1 MQARRLLVHIFR
13 AQCRLHICNQRVCP
27 RIGSAWEGIWRWPDR
42 SLKLSLLWRAGRSRG
57 RRDRWPVTLEPDDGH
72 TCWGVAYR
80 VSGHEA
86 EEIALSYLEVREKEY
101 DQKAYLD
108 FYFDED
114 STEPAISGVLVYIAS
129 ADKKLNKNYLG
140 PAPLEMMAHQIVGAV
155 GPSGPN
161 IEYLFQLETALLEIG
176 CKDSHVTDLA
186 NAVRKDLTCK
196 HGDATSNGVAK

>member
-1 MQARRLLVHIFR
+1 MVLWVFGYGSIIWKAGFDYDERRVGFIKGYRRLFH
-13 AQCRLHICNQRVCP
+13 Q
-27 RIGSAWEGIWRWPDR
+27 GSTDHRGTPANP
-42 SLKLSLLWRAGRSRG
+42 GRT
-57 RRDRWPVTLEPDDGH
+57 VTLEPHDGH

-80 VSGHEA
+80 VSGKEA

-101 DQKAYLD
+101 DQKAYVD

-129 ADKKLNKNYLG
+129 TDKNSNKNYLG

-176 CKDSHVTDLA
+176 CNDSHVTDLA
-186 NAVRKDLTCK
+186 NAVRKVLTCK
-196 HGDATSNGVAK
+196 DGDATSNGDAKY